1 MPTTLNKRRYR
12 PTESQFKGY
21 ADEMYVTYDL
31 EQRTRGGGSA
41 IFPKVKRVYIAGE
54 VKDWKIGILQKRSG
68 REAYGVEI
76 EYQQSRKAY
85 RREGY
90 TAKRG
95 GTTYRVSPV
104 SIKATSQKFRKI
116 VEVPKNAKN
125 IRFHPEA
132 NTLPEKYQHALQD
145 VR

>member
-1 MPTTLNKRRYR
+1 MSTTLNKRRYR

-54 VKDWKIGILQKRSG
+54 VKDWKIGVLQKRSG

-132 NTLPEKYQHALQD
+132 NTNLPTL
-145 VR
+145 